1 MGIMNNKFR
10 GCSQNTP
17 QYVVIVLALVGV
29 SAQDDQVRTIAMNEL
44 SCRSYFPVKL
54 SANVSW
60 ITA

>member
-1 MGIMNNKFR
+1 MGIMNNKFIV
-10 GCSQNTP
+10 GPQNTA
-17 QYVVIVLALVGV
+17 QYGVIVLALVGV
-29 SAQDDQVRTIAMNEL
+29 SAQDDQVRTIATNEL